1 MPTVTQLFVCISTVL
16 SNEGDDRRRERNR
29 RKSDSVVYVKPEEN
43 VALALLTLKQ
53 AEIKFLQEKIN
64 RLEIENDKRSEASA
78 GKNNF
83 SE

>member
-29 RKSDSVVYVKPEEN
+29 RNSDSVVYVKPEEN
-43 VALALLTLKQ
+43 VALALKQ
-53 AEIKFLQEKIN
+53 AEIQFLQEKIN
-64 RLEIENDKRSEASA
+64 RLEIENDKLSEASA

>member
-29 RKSDSVVYVKPEEN
+29 RNSDSVVYVKPEEN
-43 VALALLTLKQ
+43 VALALKQ
-53 AEIKFLQEKIN
+53 AEIQFLQEKMN
-64 RLEIENDKRSEASA
+64 RLEIENDKLSEASA